1 MCRVRLQAPA
11 ASINNNITRQIF
23 ASHLTLH
30 SFQKHNTQPL
40 MGMSKKKK
48 KEAVQAANDA
58 LNGMVVHVAA
68 LSDAVPEPVKGQM
81 AEAMVKIAAAVN
93 DITNGLK
100 TSHQQLAENAT
111 TMERMV
117 QKDRKQLDEIAQ
129 LKAARNPPST
139 SSASFQAEN
148 ESRNLR
154 SRTSKQPALPGG
166 ANIAPLGVRGP
177 GVRAPGAPPSMPAS
191 MLLARDLHMSAPSAP
206 TALLLAPRHPAEAFR
221 DATMHSTRRVNEPD
235 TAISRAL
242 SVSSTSSL
250 AAPRADNAG
259 EPEQHGPP
267 KIPRLAADHVR
278 AQQTAAPYIDRVIS
292 VERAKLAGAGL
303 STESPQ
309 WREYVKYLQ
318 QHTGLGLAQLEPSNN
333 VSLSGSAP
341 LPRSTPEPRL
351 RAHSSPS
358 ARSEDPRLINRAYAM
373 PAKVGTEMEAP
384 ITRSE
389 DPRLTQ
395 QTSVLPSKAEA
406 VTEMEMEVARSQ
418 GSPKVKV
425 ELEEGEILESEI

>member
-1 MCRVRLQAPA
+1 
-11 ASINNNITRQIF
+11 
-23 ASHLTLH
+23 
-30 SFQKHNTQPL
+30 
-40 MGMSKKKK
+40 MGSSKKKK
-48 KEAVQAANDA
+48 NEAVQAANDA

-93 DITNGLK
+93 DITNRLK
-100 TSHQQLAENAT
+100 NSHQQLAENAT

-117 QKDRKQLDEIAQ
+117 QKDRKQRDELAQ
-129 LKAARNPPST
+129 LTAARNPLST
-139 SSASFQAEN
+139 SSASFEAEN

-154 SRTSKQPALPGG
+154 SRTSKQPAFAGG

-206 TALLLAPRHPAEAFR
+206 AALLLAPRHPAEAFR

-250 AAPRADNAG
+250 AAPRADNAGQIGFARGTKRGVG

-333 VSLSGSAP
+333 VSLSGSAT

-351 RAHSSPS
+351 HAAASPARTETGPEMQA
-358 ARSEDPRLINRAYAM
+358 ARSEDPRLINRASALPVKVEM
-373 PAKVGTEMEAP
+373 PTKAP
-384 ITRSE
+384 TARSE

-395 QTSVLPSKAEA
+395 QTSVLPSKAGT
-406 VTEMEMEVARSQ
+406 VTETETEVARSQ
-418 GSPKVKV
+418 GSPKVKVKV